1 MYNRVWNMDLL
12 AYTLYCEDSDL
23 ASFGMETATNTIKR
37 QEVKYSSSAS
47 CETEELMTAEQNI
60 VNEALK
66 LPEGSF
72 FKEARRQLC
81 AYRKILR
88 IANIGLSSVDT

>member
-60 VNEALK
+60 VK
-66 LPEGSF
+66 GSF